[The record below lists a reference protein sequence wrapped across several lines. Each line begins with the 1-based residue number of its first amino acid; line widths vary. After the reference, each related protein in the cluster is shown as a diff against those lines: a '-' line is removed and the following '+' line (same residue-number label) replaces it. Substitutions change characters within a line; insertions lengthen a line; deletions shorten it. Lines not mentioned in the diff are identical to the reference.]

1 MKITALKILLI
12 LIAFTLVILAI
23 LPFYINPIAQRIVEQ
38 NVYPIFENRLKI
50 GSVNI
55 SLFRW
60 IVELKDVELLQPE
73 GFGKGNLLKAASL
86 QSNFEILPFFGN
98 HLPFKNI
105 IIIKPEFT
113 VIMTRDEKI
122 NTDYI
127 FSSKADSPERGDALE
142 ATVTSSVLPA
152 KESSAPAV
160 PDNSSKPFTLQIN
173 NLVVKD
179 GTFTIYNYKTRS
191 QEPTIA
197 LTELHIEIED
207 VAVPNT
213 KDVKT
218 TFTITA
224 SLTSSQHKAP
234 MKCSGEGLL
243 FKKLLTLTAQSKI
256 DNIDLS
262 DYYYFYPET
271 AVKIQ
276 DGNAWVT
283 SKISIKDDYLDSTHH
298 VAVKN
303 LELTSR
309 DKTLL
314 GKTFLGLPAAGL
326 MKVLEATN
334 GSIDFDFQLKGN
346 FDKLKFKMRDK
357 IILEITK
364 SLTKKIGSLAG
375 SALSVPEKAK
385 DLGYKAVDELNR
397 LFNKMK

>member
-1 MKITALKILLI
+1 MKIFGFKTLFIIFAIILV
-12 LIAFTLVILAI
+12 TLAI
-23 LPFYINPIAQRIVEQ
+23 VPFFINPIAQRIVEQ
-38 NVYPIFENRLKI
+38 RVYPVFKNRLKI

-73 GFGKGNLLKAASL
+73 GFGKGNLLKAESL
-86 QSNFEILPFFGN
+86 QSNFEILPLFEN
-98 HLPFKNI
+98 RLPFKNI
-105 IIIKPEFT
+105 TIIKPDFT

-127 FSSKADSPERGDALE
+127 FSSKTDSTERGDALE

-152 KESSAPAV
+152 KESSAPTSS
-160 PDNSSKPFTLQIN
+160 DNSSKPFTLQIN
-173 NLVVKD
+173 NLVAKD

-234 MKCSGEGLL
+234 MKCTGEGLL

-314 GKTFLGLPAAGL
+314 GKTFFGLPAAGL
-326 MKVLEATN
+326 MKVLETTN
-334 GSIDFDFQLKGN
+334 GSIDFDFQVKGN

-364 SLTKKIGSLAG
+364 SLTRKVGSLAG
-375 SALSVPEKAK
+375 NALSVPEKAK
-385 DLGYKAVDELNR
+385 DLGYKAKDALNS
-397 LFNKMK
+397 LYNKIR